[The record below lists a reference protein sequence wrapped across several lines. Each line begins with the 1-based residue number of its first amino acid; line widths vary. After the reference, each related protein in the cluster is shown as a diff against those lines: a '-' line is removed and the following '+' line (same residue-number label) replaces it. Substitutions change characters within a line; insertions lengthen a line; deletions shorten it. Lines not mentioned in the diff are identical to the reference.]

1 LSSNAI
7 QGDFLARRGPQYGPP
22 KEMMVVVVGGGRAL
36 DYNLIGMTT

>member
-7 QGDFLARRGPQYGPP
+7 QVDFLARGPQYGPP